1 VRSGHTPRAV
11 RISGEVG
18 ENGAMD
24 QQIVKLI
31 AVILILCMLGFVF
44 LGLL

>member
-1 VRSGHTPRAV
+1 VRSGHTARVVRNPREV
-11 RISGEVG
+11 R
-18 ENGAMD
+18 ENEAMD